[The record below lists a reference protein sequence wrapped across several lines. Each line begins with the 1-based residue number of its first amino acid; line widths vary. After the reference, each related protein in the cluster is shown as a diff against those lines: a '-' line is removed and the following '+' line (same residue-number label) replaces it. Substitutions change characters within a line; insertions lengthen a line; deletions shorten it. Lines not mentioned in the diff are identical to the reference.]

1 MHKPFLTACGIALV
15 LLLWMIKP
23 AVIRTENETRLAVF
37 LRGQTGQIRF
47 VNSVTGQPVVI
58 RFSIHGRFQTFSV
71 LSDETTEAYY
81 SHGVYDLNQA
91 VSDEATK
98 RLNLCSM
105 KGISLTMG
113 FYTFTVQN
121 GCLEVD
127 LLWTL

>member
-1 MHKPFLTACGIALV
+1 MHKPFLTACGMALV
-15 LLLWMIKP
+15 LSLLVMKP
-23 AVIRTENETRLAVF
+23 AMIRTENETRLAVF
-37 LRGQTGQIRF
+37 LRWQTGQIYF
-47 VNSVTGQPVVI
+47 VNSVTDQPVVI
-58 RFSIHGRFQTFSV
+58 RFSLHGQFRNFSV
-71 LSDETTEAYY
+71 TSDEATESYY

-98 RLNLCSM
+98 RLNFCSM

>member
-1 MHKPFLTACGIALV
+1 M
-15 LLLWMIKP
+15 
-23 AVIRTENETRLAVF
+23 IRTENETRLAVF
-37 LRGQTGQIRF
+37 LRWQTGQIYF

-58 RFSIHGRFQTFSV
+58 RFSLHGQFQNFSV
-71 LSDETTEAYY
+71 TSDEATEAYY

-98 RLNLCSM
+98 RLNFCSM